1 MGSKDKLENLV
12 RSGGL
17 KVEPPNR
24 RECEG
29 YMDVD
34 EALLADLLAA
44 TDALLPQVQQA
55 MAIAE

>member
-17 KVEPPNR
+17 KAEPPDR
-24 RECEG
+24 KECED

-44 TDALLPQVQQA
+44 TDALLPHVQQA
-55 MAIAE
+55 MSIAE